1 MKKILILSALL
12 VGAAAYAQTDAASYA
27 ARYERQ
33 VRNVGAAGVGVETI
47 LDRWETDFPDDPAV
61 YDGRSKYYLAKSM
74 SSSVV
79 AKEGSKYLGADP
91 LFSLKDSL
99 GRDVNY
105 FEERFFVDSLFAL
118 WKQYHS

>member
-47 LDRWETDFPDDPAV
+47 LDRWEADFPDDPAV
-61 YDGRSKYYLAKSM
+61 YDGRSKFYLAKSM

-91 LFSLKDSL
+91 LLSLPSPRRRL
-99 GRDVNY
+99 TRPYRCRLRNWLTGLTR
-105 FEERFFVDSLFAL
+105 
-118 WKQYHS
+118 